1 MLSYQNTRCTKRR
14 PAWEGKMTTVAYGEQ
29 QRVTGE
35 QRESIWSVSKGVKH
49 VYFALFIGQYVAGT
63 IWTVVQGVAS
73 AAALWD
79 ALSSLAITVAAGSM
93 VITETGRYLMVLAA
107 AFEEWRE
114 KRRLEQI
121 ARAVAAAE
129 VVAVAKT
136 VRGTDAEWDAWNQ
149 RRLQAEQRGEP
160 FTEPP
165 PSAQRRAAESV
176 QQQ

>member
-1 MLSYQNTRCTKRR
+1 
-14 PAWEGKMTTVAYGEQ
+14 MTQVHAERQ
-29 QRVTGE
+29 QVMIGE

-63 IWTVVQGVAS
+63 IWTVVPGVAS
-73 AAALWD
+73 ASALWD
-79 ALSSLAITVAAGSM
+79 DLSSLAITAAAGSL
-93 VITETGRYLMVLAA
+93 VVTETGRYLMVLAA

-129 VVAVAKT
+129 AVAVVKG
-136 VRGTDAEWDAWNQ
+136 RSESDAEWDAWNQ
-149 RRLQAEQRGEP
+149 RRLDAEQRGEP
-160 FTEPP
+160 FAEPP